1 MILKRNYLICSLV
14 FISLQGKAQWATDM
28 LNDTTRLDEVVV
40 VGYGTQT
47 REQLTKSVS
56 SIGKADIERLTPTAM
71 SIQDI
76 LSSGL
81 AKGVLSIQNS
91 GEPGSS
97 PTINVRGTTSPYPN
111 FTTSTLN
118 NAPLYVIDGI
128 PMLVEA
134 SSLNPLLN

>member
-56 SIGKADIERLTPTAM
+56 SIGKADIERT
-71 SIQDI
+71 
-76 LSSGL
+76 
-81 AKGVLSIQNS
+81 
-91 GEPGSS
+91 GEGCAFHPKHG
-97 PTINVRGTTSPYPN
+97 
-111 FTTSTLN
+111 
-118 NAPLYVIDGI
+118 
-128 PMLVEA
+128 
-134 SSLNPLLN
+134 